1 MAVPASPHPLDTQLK
16 WGSSSSALLPLQQ
29 SKANEWL
36 HAETKEKRK
45 IAK

>member
-1 MAVPASPHPLDTQLK
+1 MP
-16 WGSSSSALLPLQQ
+16 SSSGAAPLLPFFPYNNRKQ
-29 SKANEWL
+29 NEWL